1 MKIRLKKLFYI
12 TVYAICGLPVMADEK
27 TDSLS
32 IAVRTEEVAVT
43 DSIAEDVTTL
53 DDFVIETK
61 KKLIQSDGATLTYNV
76 EEDPEA
82 STNSTL
88 EILRK
93 VPGITVD
100 AEENVKVNGQSSF
113 KIYLNGREDPMM
125 SGDIKAILKSMPAS
139 SIKKIEV
146 ISEPGAKYEAEGVGG
161 ILNIVTVSRQALEG
175 YMANINLNLNKYGM
189 GGSVYART
197 KLGKVTGSANVMYS
211 NGRLFHHYTTSHQ
224 EYENFNSDSQRLR
237 QSDSHNRNAWDYI
250 GGNLNLSWEPDT
262 LNLFTVSANLR
273 SNTWGSTSESN
284 IAMYD
289 IDMNKVWSMVRNSV
303 PDGKWLGSSAQVSY
317 QHTFRKPGHNII
329 ATYSF
334 EYGDNKNNSE
344 IYTSDIYGEPDYV
357 FPYTNSISES
367 HSDRHIFQ
375 IDYSNP
381 FNNKHTL
388 EAGAK
393 GTFYTDY
400 GNNAPEYGTNAE
412 DAAID
417 EAQHVKLD
425 QFRDIFALYASYMG
439 NYGKKW
445 NTRIG
450 VRYEYTHT
458 GIKYK
463 IGNFQNFTTILNDL
477 VPNASLTYKFND
489 NSNLRFAYQ
498 MRISRP
504 GLGVLNPY
512 RNLTSPG
519 AVSYGDPNLKSEKNH
534 GLSIAYSNYGGKLNG
549 SFKVSYNYSG
559 NSITDIIFSRDGLL
573 NSTYANVGSINR
585 VDFQLNLNWNV
596 TNMLNLSMWLSE
608 NYAHMQAE
616 SELLKAKRVNWQTY
630 LNLNADYTLPCK
642 IRISAYG
649 GFGTPWADLQ
659 SKGSSWY
666 YYGVGLS
673 RSFLKEDAL
682 TINLSAQNFLPAYD
696 SSSWSQVS
704 ETARIASSYR
714 YSQWGAGIAVS
725 WRFGG
730 LKSDVKKTN
739 AFIENEE
746 VSNGGSSNKN

>member
-1 MKIRLKKLFYI
+1 MKISLRNLCCISVFS
-12 TVYAICGLPVMADEK
+12 ICFFPALAEEK
-27 TDSLS
+27 ADSLS
-32 IAVRTEEVAVT
+32 SVLKTENVAVA
-43 DSIAEDVTTL
+43 DSTANEDIIL

-82 STNSTL
+82 ATNSTL

-93 VPGITVD
+93 VPGVTVD
-100 AEENVKVNGQSSF
+100 AEDNVKVNGQSSF

-161 ILNIVTVSRQALEG
+161 ILNIVTISRQALEG
-175 YMANINLNLNKYGM
+175 YMANINYNVNKQGM

-197 KLGKVTGSANVMYS
+197 KINKVTGSANVNYS
-211 NGRLFHHYTTSHQ
+211 NGRLFHHYSDSHG
-224 EYENFNSDSQRLR
+224 EYENFNSDSQHLR
-237 QSDSHNRNAWDYI
+237 VTDSRNRNGWDYI
-250 GGNLNLSWEPDT
+250 GGNINLSWEPDT
-262 LNLFTVSANLR
+262 LNLFTIGANIR
-273 SNTWGSTSESN
+273 SNTWGSKSEQTVT
-284 IAMYD
+284 MYD
-289 IDMNKVWSMVRNSV
+289 IDMNKSWGMVRNTV
-303 PDGKWLGSSAQVSY
+303 PDGIWRGGSAQVSY

-334 EYGDNKNNSE
+334 EYGKDANNSE
-344 IYTSDIYGEPDYV
+344 IYTTDIYGEPDYV
-357 FPYTNSISES
+357 FPYTNSISGS

-375 IDYSNP
+375 LDYVNP
-381 FNNKHTL
+381 FNKSHTL

-393 GTFYTDY
+393 GTFYTDH
-400 GNNAPEYGTNAE
+400 GDSAPWYGTTAE

-417 EAQHVKLD
+417 ESQHVKLN
-425 QFRDIFALYASYMG
+425 QFRDIFALYASYSG
-439 NYGKKW
+439 NYGNKW
-445 NTRIG
+445 TTRIG
-450 VRYEYTHT
+450 LRYEYTHT
-458 GIKYK
+458 GIRYK
-463 IGNFQNFTTILNDL
+463 IGNFQDFTTILNDL

-489 NSNLRFAYQ
+489 MSNLRFAYQ

-512 RNLTSPG
+512 RNLTTPG
-519 AVSYGDPNLKSEKNH
+519 VVSYGNPDLKSEKNH
-534 GLSIAYSNYGGKLNG
+534 GMSVAYSNYGGKLNG

-559 NSITDIIFSRDGLL
+559 NSITDIIFSQNGLL
-573 NSTYANVGSINR
+573 NTTFANVGSINR

-596 TNMLNLSMWLSE
+596 TNMLNFSLWLSE
-608 NYAHMQAE
+608 NYVHMQAE

-630 LNLNADYTLPCK
+630 LNLNGDYRLPCK

-682 TINLSAQNFLPAYD
+682 TINLSTQNFAPAYRQ
-696 SSSWSQVS
+696 SSWTQVS
-704 ETARIASSYR
+704 ETARIYSSYR
-714 YSQWGAGIAVS
+714 FSQWGFGFGIS

-730 LKSDVKKTN
+730 LKSDVKRTN
-739 AFIENEE
+739 AVIESED
-746 VSNGGSSNKN
+746 VSNGGGGNKN